1 MGQGRF
7 SQELLPRQDAEG
19 DAAEACYRAAMSWQE
34 RTRDSPRCAVL
45 HVLFP
50 LPLRYNQTAIGY
62 RAAEV
67 KMASQQGP
75 LFTAT

>member
-19 DAAEACYRAAMSWQE
+19 DAAVASNRAAMPWQE
-34 RTRDSPRCAVL
+34 KAQDSPRCAGL

-62 RAAEV
+62 CAAEV